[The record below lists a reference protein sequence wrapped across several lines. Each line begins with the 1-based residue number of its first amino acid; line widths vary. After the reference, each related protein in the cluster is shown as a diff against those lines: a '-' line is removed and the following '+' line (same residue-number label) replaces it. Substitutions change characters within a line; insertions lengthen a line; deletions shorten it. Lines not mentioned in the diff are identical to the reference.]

1 MNMNRLVRGATA
13 MLVAGLAAASAHALT
28 AEQVYAKVS
37 PSVWRV
43 VTYDADN
50 LPLGQ
55 GSGVVI
61 GTEMVVTNC
70 HVLAKAKRVAVKRE
84 KE

>member
-1 MNMNRLVRGATA
+1 MKRTRLIRASLAT
-13 MLVAGLAAASAHALT
+13 LLAALAMTGAHALT

-50 LPLGQ
+50 LPFGQ
-55 GSGVVI
+55 GSGVVV
-61 GTEMVVTNC
+61 GSEAVVTNC
-70 HVLAKAKRVAVKRE
+70 H
-84 KE
+84 